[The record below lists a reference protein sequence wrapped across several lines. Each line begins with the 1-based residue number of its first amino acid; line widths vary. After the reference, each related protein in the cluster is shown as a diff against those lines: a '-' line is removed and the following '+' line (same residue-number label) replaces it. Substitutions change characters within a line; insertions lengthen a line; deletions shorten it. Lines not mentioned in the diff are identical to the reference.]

1 MLRVLITILS
11 LNATLAVAQD
21 GLQPL
26 ANAFVHMKTE
36 NWTEAERVAIKDGQA
51 ALDVVL
57 WTKLRAGDGT
67 PREVLDFLS
76 RNKDWP
82 GLPYLRKRSEPVF
95 ETAETAQILAFFGD
109 SLPQTAQG
117 ALIYARA
124 LTRNGQTS
132 KAELMIQNAWVDF
145 SMDQKTQDVFVSQ
158 FGGVIKPLHETRLIN
173 LLWRDD
179 HAGARAMVPLVSA
192 DLAALLQARIALRK
206 KEGDVNALID
216 AVPAKL
222 RDHPVL
228 AHARFEWRMTSDF
241 RESGISFL
249 RERSKSAVLLGKPQ
263 AWVTYRE
270 RIIRD
275 MLYDGQGKQ
284 AYEFAKNHHLT
295 DGDDFAVLEW
305 LAGYIALKY
314 RNDAKAAIGHFDRF
328 LKAVETPISLGRG
341 YYWMGRAYDT
351 LGQKDQAKAAYI
363 KGAEHQTSYYGIL
376 AAEQAGIGFGP
387 EFFEWSE
394 LPDWRTAS
402 FVNTSV
408 FKAAILLLSAD
419 QLSLGERFLT
429 HLAETMDDQEILQL
443 TDFLEEAQR
452 SHVLVMVGKRA
463 ANYGRN
469 FPRPYFALHAM
480 IGMPSRVPIELSLS
494 IARRESEFDQ
504 SVVSPVGA
512 LGLMQVMPKTGAEM
526 AGDIGIAFD
535 QSRMTTDWRYN
546 VELGNTYLTELG
558 ERFGGN
564 PVLMS
569 LAYNAGPSRAERWM
583 ERLGDPRKSGVDIID
598 WVEMIPFDETRN
610 YVMRVTESLP
620 IYRARLGKDPL
631 PEPFSKMLQ
640 GSSLLPFPPQGE

>member
-21 GLQPL
+21 GPRPL

-67 PREVLDFLS
+67 SREVLDFLS

-394 LPDWRTAS
+394 LPDWRIAS

>member
-11 LNATLAVAQD
+11 LSATLAVAQD
-21 GLQPL
+21 GPRPL

-241 RESGISFL
+241 RESGISLL

>member
-11 LNATLAVAQD
+11 LCATLAVAQD
-21 GLQPL
+21 GPRPL

-145 SMDQKTQDVFVSQ
+145 SMDQKTQDAFVSQ
-158 FGGVIKPLHETRLIN
+158 FGAVIKPLHETRLIN

-192 DLAALLQARIALRK
+192 DLVALLQARIALRK

-394 LPDWRTAS
+394 LPDWRIAS

>member
-394 LPDWRTAS
+394 LPDWRAAS

>member
-11 LNATLAVAQD
+11 LSATLAVAQD
-21 GLQPL
+21 GPRPL

-394 LPDWRTAS
+394 LPDWRIAS

-631 PEPFSKMLQ
+631 PERFSKMLQ

>member
-21 GLQPL
+21 GPRPL

-109 SLPQTAQG
+109 TLPQTVQG

-132 KAELMIQNAWVDF
+132 KAKLMIQNAWVDF
-145 SMDQKTQDVFVSQ
+145 SMDQKTQDAFVSQ
-158 FGGVIKPLHETRLIN
+158 FGAVIKPLHETRLIN

-263 AWVTYRE
+263 AWVSYRE

-295 DGDDFAVLEW
+295 DGEDFAVLEW

-394 LPDWRTAS
+394 LPDWRAAS

-526 AGDIGIAFD
+526 ASDIGIAFD

>member
-11 LNATLAVAQD
+11 LSATLAVAQD
-21 GLQPL
+21 GPRPL

-192 DLAALLQARIALRK
+192 DLAALLQARIVLRK

>member
-11 LNATLAVAQD
+11 LSATLAVAQD
-21 GLQPL
+21 GPRPL

-546 VELGNTYLTELG
+546 VELGNTYLSELG

>member
-21 GLQPL
+21 GPRPL

-192 DLAALLQARIALRK
+192 DLTALVQARIALRK

-394 LPDWRTAS
+394 LPDWRIAS

>member
-21 GLQPL
+21 GPRPL

>member
-11 LNATLAVAQD
+11 LSATLAVAQD
-21 GLQPL
+21 GPRPL

-241 RESGISFL
+241 RESGISL
-249 RERSKSAVLLGKPQ
+249 LQESSKSAVLLGKPQ

-275 MLYDGQGKQ
+275 MLYDGQGNQ

-314 RNDAKAAIGHFDRF
+314 RNDAKAAISHFDRF
-328 LKAVETPISLGRG
+328 LKSVEMPISLGRG

>member
-11 LNATLAVAQD
+11 LSATLAVAQD
-21 GLQPL
+21 GPRPL

-314 RNDAKAAIGHFDRF
+314 RDDAKAAIGHFDRF

-394 LPDWRTAS
+394 LPDWRAAS

>member
-21 GLQPL
+21 GLRPL

-640 GSSLLPFPPQGE
+640 GSSFLPFPPQGE

>member
-11 LNATLAVAQD
+11 LSATLAVAQD
-21 GLQPL
+21 GPRPL

-57 WTKLRAGDGT
+57 WTKLRVGDGT
-67 PREVLDFLS
+67 PREVMDFLS

-173 LLWRDD
+173 LLWSDD

-249 RERSKSAVLLGKPQ
+249 RERSKSAVLLGKPR

-305 LAGYIALKY
+305 LAGYIGLKY